1 MNVAVEAENISK
13 SLGTNLIINKLS
25 FNIPEHSITL
35 IKGKNGVGKS
45 LTLKMIANLMAPNN
59 GKISVHHSLS
69 YAPDMF
75 PQNIKLTVQAFLS
88 YMNKLNANNN
98 NNIDKMS
105 FYLDLLNLTH
115 FQNKPLHQLSKGSL
129 QKVNIIQCLLTDAKI
144 IILDEPFSGLDYDSE
159 KRLIDHLKV
168 LSKTKTII
176 LTAHDH
182 NIENST
188 VTHTLNLDNHSFNRI
203 TTTEALK
210 LITIPNHKSLHP
222 DIQNL
227 IQSVNSDENNRL
239 MIKVYQSQSNTVIQK
254 LINDNFDIIEVK
266 DI

>member
-13 SLGTNLIINKLS
+13 SLDTNLIINKLS

-45 LTLKMIANLMAPNN
+45 LTLKMIANLMTPNN
-59 GKISVHHSLS
+59 GKISVYHSLS
-69 YAPDMF
+69 YAPDVF
-75 PQNIKLTVQAFLS
+75 PKNIKLTVQAFLS

-98 NNIDKMS
+98 SDKMN
-105 FYLDLLNLTH
+105 FYLDLLNLAH

-129 QKVNIIQCLLTDAKI
+129 QKVNIIQCLLTDAQI

-159 KRLIDHLKV
+159 KRLIAHLKV

-176 LTAHDH
+176 LTAHNH
-182 NIENST
+182 HIENSI
-188 VTHTLNLDNHSFNRI
+188 VTHTLNLDDYSFNKI
-203 TTTEALK
+203 TTTESLK
-210 LITIPNHKSLHP
+210 LITIPDHKPLHP

-227 IQSVNSDENNRL
+227 IQSANSDENNRL
-239 MIKVYQSQSNTVIQK
+239 MIKVYQSQSNSVIQK